1 MDCDSDR
8 ELACPAKRRRQENQI
23 VISDDESCQSLSRSS
38 SLLQFES
45 LEKQCQDISSSSP
58 SIFSN
63 MSFDSLENH
72 RKSDVSPDS
81 LERTQSDGEQDYYK
95 TLQIDIPR
103 KKQCRSGDSL
113 LYSRG
118 VRTHDSDSSESADS
132 EDTLEAS
139 RYDSCKSVD
148 NLKTWRSCDSLHVNG
163 SPSQKSVKEKMSA
176 ENLSEDS
183 GYSDHLCNYIKNKSS
198 SIPNI
203 HQACSATEKL
213 VNKEKGA
220 TRMENKTRA
229 KTESGYVGFTAYDG
243 DMFQKTS
250 WSFGVSFQD
259 LSIVEDLIVTEY
271 RSPLIDR
278 FMRNGA
284 VKRRILAA
292 NANRETFSFRQAD
305 TVNIEKTSECIRSSK
320 YNSASTSEPNLLQA
334 ASDNLG
340 SSSEKC
346 SANPLCDQQSNVK
359 QCYLENSV
367 CVSSVPKDLNLAGDL
382 KNSKDTWKF
391 VVDSPSIAEKNWDIA
406 DLKDDFSEEVC
417 DVVTDMSA
425 RSKSNSLTSKR
436 SPSVSSA
443 SDIDMASFKREG
455 SYMEAMS
462 NMLDLSD
469 DEHNPC
475 YVEDLPKSTI
485 LEFDKH
491 ILKTISETSLKS
503 FFDSSNQ
510 LDMMFASTPVTANKR
525 NVVSTPNLTLLNRK
539 DSGYGRNFKDTAAHS
554 ASNQDL
560 PRKSSLVN
568 RSTSTS
574 GVSDVEEKTLT
585 HTKSFSGSTNSKG
598 VHFSPV
604 VAEVNWQDDSNS
616 PDRESSYSLSSTPE
630 REFPVRS
637 PSPPTPPL
645 MRPKPTV
652 PIATSVDPRVC
663 LSQPDLQTFEE
674 SPGVRRRRE
683 SRDLGFVPLKPKQA
697 VSQPNLSRRR
707 SSFTVYKE
715 PDGTV
720 TKAYTATDGVVY
732 KHTHLSLNSSSVYQQ
747 TPTPTNSHVFES
759 NSAAEVKQGKAVRS
773 MESSDLRESSKSAR
787 SGKLGGFFSRI
798 TSFRFPTRKN
808 DKKKKEAASKN
819 KAVVQ
824 ALPSQKVASK
834 EDYIYIPLKGP
845 VNEKPSVANNK
856 PESGRTT
863 FEEGACVSAKPPL
876 PKAPPRVVGASV
888 KKRPETASAHPN
900 NPERRTIDSGDVL
913 PRPMEPMGLI
923 ETDLDTEVTV
933 ITSGAHVKTRSLMN
947 LGGEAPPRSLAAPSH
962 PSRPHKSM
970 EFLLDKQNLK
980 VVEVSS
986 VPLFYLLLQW
996 NRFDAVVVFCI
1007 YVFLCEIVQLF
1018 I

>member
-8 ELACPAKRRRQENQI
+8 ELACPAKRRRQENQLT
-23 VISDDESCQSLSRSS
+23 VSDDESCQSLSRSS

-45 LEKQCQDISSSSP
+45 LEKQCQEICSSSP
-58 SIFSN
+58 SIFSS

-72 RKSDVSPDS
+72 RKSGISPDS
-81 LERTQSDGEQDYYK
+81 LEQTQSDGEQEYYK

-103 KKQCRSGDSL
+103 KKQSRSGDSL
-113 LYSRG
+113 LYNHSIQ
-118 VRTHDSDSSESADS
+118 VHDSDSSESADS

-139 RYDSCKSVD
+139 RYDSCKSMD
-148 NLKTWRSCDSLHVNG
+148 NLKTWRSFDSLLVNG
-163 SPSQKSVKEKMSA
+163 SSSHKTTKEKSV

-183 GYSDHLCNYIKNKSS
+183 GYSDHLYTYIKNKSS

-203 HQACSATEKL
+203 HQVCSATEKL
-213 VNKEKGA
+213 AKKEK
-220 TRMENKTRA
+220 NISKTQT
-229 KTESGYVGFTAYDG
+229 KTENTYAGFTAYDG
-243 DMFQKTS
+243 DVFQKTE
-250 WSFGVSFQD
+250 WSFGISFQD

-320 YNSASTSEPNLLQA
+320 YNSTSTSEPNLLQA
-334 ASDNLG
+334 ASDNLR
-340 SSSEKC
+340 EC
-346 SANPLCDQQSNVK
+346 SVNPLCDQQSNVK

-382 KNSKDTWKF
+382 KKSKDTWKF
-391 VVDSPSIAEKNWDIA
+391 TVDSPSIAEKNWDIA
-406 DLKDDFSEEVC
+406 DLKGDFTDEIR
-417 DVVTDMSA
+417 DVVTNMSVK
-425 RSKSNSLTSKR
+425 SKSLTPKKT
-436 SPSVSSA
+436 PSISSE

-462 NMLDLSD
+462 NMVDMSD
-469 DEHNPC
+469 DEFNPC
-475 YVEDLPKSTI
+475 YKDSLPRSTI
-485 LEFDKH
+485 LEFDKR
-491 ILKTISETSLKS
+491 ILKTISETSIKS
-503 FFDSSNQ
+503 FFDSNNQ
-510 LDMMFASTPVTANKR
+510 LDMLFPSTPVTANKR

-539 DSGYGRNFKDTAAHS
+539 DSGYGRNFKDTVVHS

-568 RSTSTS
+568 RSTSSTS

-604 VAEVNWQDDSNS
+604 VSEVNWQDDSNS

-630 REFPVRS
+630 RELPVRP

-645 MRPKPTV
+645 VRPKATV
-652 PIATSVDPRVC
+652 PITASDPRVC
-663 LSQPDLQTFEE
+663 LSQPDLQNFEE
-674 SPGVRRRRE
+674 SPGVRRRQE
-683 SRDLGFVPLKPKQA
+683 SRDLGFIPLKPKQA

-732 KHTHLSLNSSSVYQQ
+732 KHTHLSLNSSTVYQPA
-747 TPTPTNSHVFES
+747 PTPSFSHVVES
-759 NSAAEVKQGKAVRS
+759 NTAAEVKQQGKAVRS
-773 MESSDLRESSKSAR
+773 MESSESRETSKSPR

-798 TSFRFPTRKN
+798 ASFRFPTRKN
-808 DKKKKEAASKN
+808 DKKKKETATGAKSKITAQN
-819 KAVVQ
+819 FSAQ
-824 ALPSQKVASK
+824 RVATK

-845 VNEKPSVANNK
+845 SSNNNEICKPRN
-856 PESGRTT
+856 PLD
-863 FEEGACVSAKPPL
+863 EGACVSAKPPL

-888 KKRPETASAHPN
+888 KKRPETASAHSN

-980 VVEVSS
+980 VVEVS
-986 VPLFYLLLQW
+986 
-996 NRFDAVVVFCI
+996 
-1007 YVFLCEIVQLF
+1007 
-1018 I
+1018 

>member
-8 ELACPAKRRRQENQI
+8 ELACPAKRRRQENQLG
-23 VISDDESCQSLSRSS
+23 VSDDESCQSLSRSS
-38 SLLQFES
+38 SLIQFES
-45 LEKQCQDISSSSP
+45 LEKQCQDVSSSSP

-63 MSFDSLENH
+63 MSFDSLENQ
-72 RKSDVSPDS
+72 RKGDVSPDS

-103 KKQCRSGDSL
+103 KKQCRSGDFL
-113 LYSRG
+113 LCSRG

-148 NLKTWRSCDSLHVNG
+148 NLKTWRSFDSLHVNG

-213 VNKEKGA
+213 AIKEKSGSK
-220 TRMENKTRA
+220 MENKTRM
-229 KTESGYVGFTAYDG
+229 KTESTYVGFSAYDG
-243 DMFQKTS
+243 DIFQKTS

-320 YNSASTSEPNLLQA
+320 YNSGSTSEPNLLQV

-340 SSSEKC
+340 TSSEKC
-346 SANPLCDQQSNVK
+346 SANPHCDQQSNVK

-382 KNSKDTWKF
+382 KNTKDTWKF
-391 VVDSPSIAEKNWDIA
+391 AADSPSIAEKNWDIA
-406 DLKDDFSEEVC
+406 DFAEEAR
-417 DVVTDMSA
+417 DVVADMSV
-425 RSKSNSLTSKR
+425 RSKSVKKT
-436 SPSVSSA
+436 PSVSSG
-443 SDIDMASFKREG
+443 SDVDMATFKREG

-462 NMLDLSD
+462 NMVDMSD
-469 DEHNPC
+469 DEYNPC
-475 YVEDLPKSTI
+475 YKDSLPRSTI
-485 LEFDKH
+485 VEFDKQ
-491 ILKTISETSLKS
+491 ILKTISETSIKS
-503 FFDSSNQ
+503 FFDSNNQ
-510 LDMMFASTPVTANKR
+510 LDMMFASTPISTNKR

-539 DSGYGRNFKDTAAHS
+539 DSGYGRNFKDTATHS

-604 VAEVNWQDDSNS
+604 VSEVNWQDDSNS
-616 PDRESSYSLSSTPE
+616 PERESSYSLSSTPE
-630 REFPVRS
+630 REFPARS

-645 MRPKPTV
+645 VRPKPTV
-652 PIATSVDPRVC
+652 PIATPVADPRVC
-663 LSQPDLQTFEE
+663 LSQPDLQTLEE
-674 SPGVRRRRE
+674 SPGVRRRSQE

-697 VSQPNLSRRR
+697 VSQPNLVRRR

-747 TPTPTNSHVFES
+747 QTPTPLSSHVFES
-759 NSAAEVKQGKAVRS
+759 NSAAEVKQGKTVRS
-773 MESSDLRESSKSAR
+773 MESSELRESSKSAR

-798 TSFRFPTRKN
+798 ASFRFPTRKN
-808 DKKKKEAASKN
+808 DKKKKEAVKSKAPIQTHSN
-819 KAVVQ
+819 Q
-824 ALPSQKVASK
+824 RVATK

-845 VNEKPSVANNK
+845 VNEKPSTNNNQVPK
-856 PESGRTT
+856 PDGGRTAL
-863 FEEGACVSAKPPL
+863 EDGACVSAKPPL

-888 KKRPETASAHPN
+888 KKRPETAAAHPN

-980 VVEVSS
+980 VVEVSCTS
-986 VPLFYLLLQW
+986 TLFLFLLP
-996 NRFDAVVVFCI
+996 VFRM
-1007 YVFLCEIVQLF
+1007 YFFLF
-1018 I
+1018 HMKA

>member
-8 ELACPAKRRRQENQI
+8 ELACPAKRRRQENQLLAP
-23 VISDDESCQSLSRSS
+23 SDDESCQSLSRSS

-45 LEKQCQDISSSSP
+45 LEKQCQEISNSSP
-58 SIFSN
+58 SLFSS

-72 RKSDVSPDS
+72 RNKNDISPDS
-81 LERTQSDGEQDYYK
+81 LERAQSDGEQEYYRA
-95 TLQIDIPR
+95 LQIDIPR

-113 LYSRG
+113 LYNHT
-118 VRTHDSDSSESADS
+118 VRIDSDSSESS
-132 EDTLEAS
+132 EDTLEAA

-148 NLKTWRSCDSLHVNG
+148 NLKTWRSFDSLHVNG
-163 SPSQKSVKEKMSA
+163 SSSQKSTKEKMSA

-183 GYSDHLCNYIKNKSS
+183 GYSDHFGGCYIKNKSS

-203 HQACSATEKL
+203 HQICSATEKL
-213 VNKEKGA
+213 VINKEKSG
-220 TRMENKTRA
+220 TSKTQTKPENTYA
-229 KTESGYVGFTAYDG
+229 GFTAYDG
-243 DMFQKTS
+243 DIFQKTE
-250 WSFGVSFQD
+250 WSFGISFQD

-320 YNSASTSEPNLLQA
+320 YNSTSEPNLLLQA
-334 ASDNLG
+334 ASDNLR

-346 SANPLCDQQSNVK
+346 SVNPLCDQQLNVK

-382 KNSKDTWKF
+382 NKSKDTLWKKI
-391 VVDSPSIAEKNWDIA
+391 VADSSPSIAEKNWDIA
-406 DLKDDFSEEVC
+406 DFTDEVQ
-417 DVVTDMSA
+417 DVLTDMSTVK
-425 RSKSNSLTSKR
+425 SKLHSLTPKR
-436 SPSVSSA
+436 TPSISSE
-443 SDIDMASFKREG
+443 SDNEMASFKREG

-462 NMLDLSD
+462 NMVDMSD
-469 DEHNPC
+469 DECNPC
-475 YVEDLPKSTI
+475 YKDNLPKSTI
-485 LEFDKH
+485 VEFDKR
-491 ILKTISETSLKS
+491 ILKTISETSIKS

-510 LDMMFASTPVTANKR
+510 LDMLFASTPVLANKR

-539 DSGYGRNFKDTAAHS
+539 DSTYDRNFKDTAVHS

-560 PRKSSLVN
+560 PRKSSLIN

-585 HTKSFSGSTNSKG
+585 HTKSFTGSTNSKG

-604 VAEVNWQDDSNS
+604 VSEVNWQDDSNS

-630 REFPVRS
+630 RELHVRP

-645 MRPKPTV
+645 LRPKPNV
-652 PIATSVDPRVC
+652 PPPQPPSHPTTDPRVC
-663 LSQPDLQTFEE
+663 LSQPDLQNLEE
-674 SPGVRRRRE
+674 SPGVRRRQE

-707 SSFTVYKE
+707 SSFTVYRE

-720 TKAYTATDGVVY
+720 TKVYTATDGVVY
-732 KHTHLSLNSSSVYQQ
+732 KHTHLSLNSGNIYQSP
-747 TPTPTNSHVFES
+747 PTPSSISHVSES
-759 NSAAEVKQGKAVRS
+759 NSSATTEVVKQQQLGKVVCS
-773 MESSDLRESSKSAR
+773 MESNESRESSKSPR

-798 TSFRFPTRKN
+798 ASFRFPTRKN
-808 DKKKKEAASKN
+808 DKKKKGTTSGGGGGKN
-819 KAVVQ
+819 KVITGQ
-824 ALPSQKVASK
+824 QQQQQRVATK

-845 VNEKPSVANNK
+845 AKSNNNEVGKVDERSRNMLD
-856 PESGRTT
+856 EG
-863 FEEGACVSAKPPL
+863 GACVSAKPPL

-888 KKRPETASAHPN
+888 KRRPETATAHPN

-970 EFLLDKQNLK
+970 EFLLDKENLK
-980 VVEVSS
+980 VVEVS
-986 VPLFYLLLQW
+986 
-996 NRFDAVVVFCI
+996 D
-1007 YVFLCEIVQLF
+1007 FLY
-1018 I
+1018 